1 MYNAITWCAVGGYEE
16 GGGERYQSSRG
27 SARQSQ
33 HYLVNYDPTHV
44 VRTIVRLGTGGQEK
58 NQQTMQQSKP
68 PENCMMMLSSIIK
81 TEGQCGGNR
90 NAQVTSL
97 APHRL

>member
-44 VRTIVRLGTGGQEK
+44 L
-58 NQQTMQQSKP
+58 
-68 PENCMMMLSSIIK
+68 
-81 TEGQCGGNR
+81 
-90 NAQVTSL
+90 L
-97 APHRL
+97 AL